1 MIYHVLIL
9 NDIDASDCYCEDVQ
23 NVHEVAEH
31 CDDEQEED
39 DHEGEEVY
47 DEEEGDENEDEE
59 VYGEE
64 EGDDHEEGEVDDEEE
79 GDDNEEGE
87 VGDEEEGDDNED
99 LDAVEIAEHQPPHLH
114 VYVFLADSQKV
125 ARKSGNDVFL
135 HTSKITAT
143 TMITTTTTTT

>member
-47 DEEEGDENEDEE
+47 DEEEGD
-59 VYGEE
+59 
-64 EGDDHEEGEVDDEEE
+64 
-79 GDDNEEGE
+79 
-87 VGDEEEGDDNED
+87 DNED
-99 LDAVEIAEHQPPHLH
+99 LNAVEITEHQPPHLH
-114 VYVFLADSQKV
+114 INVFLANSQKV
-125 ARKSGNDVFL
+125 ARKSGNYVFL

-143 TMITTTTTTT
+143 TTITTTTTTT

>member
-79 GDDNEEGE
+79 GDDNE
-87 VGDEEEGDDNED
+87 D

-125 ARKSGNDVFL
+125 ARKSGNDVFY
-135 HTSKITAT
+135 TPAK
-143 TMITTTTTTT
+143 

>member
-31 CDDEQEED
+31 CDDGQEED

-64 EGDDHEEGEVDDEEE
+64 EGDD
-79 GDDNEEGE
+79 
-87 VGDEEEGDDNED
+87 NED
-99 LDAVEIAEHQPPHLH
+99 LNAVEIAEHQPPHLH

-143 TMITTTTTTT
+143 TTTTTITTTTTAT

>member
-79 GDDNEEGE
+79 GDDNE
-87 VGDEEEGDDNED
+87 D

-125 ARKSGNDVFL
+125 ARKSGNNGFL